1 MYTSSSSWGKF
12 AKQDKND
19 PIYQYAEKYLKD
31 VDFEPYD
38 ENNMAF
44 ALESIFNEKIKP
56 KTTIDYMKDIWEGL
70 RMPVLNPKTGEQD
83 YVDISLVSKIVVDP
97 EYVEDMASNNKIKVD
112 ITLEG
117 NQDTNEVYVISQNE
131 VFGKHGE
138 IVSLSAFEEML
149 FKAINEA
156 KDQRLEAVEEFN
168 AIINRL
174 VTKFVDENRSHQK
187 HLARLGHEYDLTQGI
202 GIIRDTKTNQDV
214 GTFESFSY
222 LYDRNKRNITFNG
235 ILLSGRTME
244 DLSEKDRFEMAFYSI
259 EHGTIYSVI
268 SKSELKINGEEV
280 LHMSNFS
287 LVTEA
292 FDDTHVLYQTAVE
305 ANNYKS
311 FIADI
316 DSSHP
321 LYSVRMEE
329 FKNSRLSILEESK
342 QKQKQE
348 KLVNQFADID
358 IF

>member
-1 MYTSSSSWGKF
+1 MYHSSGSWGKF
-12 AKQDKND
+12 SKQDKND
-19 PIYQYAEKYLKD
+19 PIYEYAEKYLKG

-38 ENNMAF
+38 ENNTAF
-44 ALESIFNEKIKP
+44 ALASIFNEQLKP

-112 ITLEG
+112 ITLQGDQE
-117 NQDTNEVYVISQNE
+117 TNEVYVVSQNE
-131 VFGKHGE
+131 IFGKHGE
-138 IVSLSAFEEML
+138 IVSLNAFEEML

-174 VTKFVDENRSHQK
+174 MTKFVDENRSHQK

-214 GTFESFSY
+214 GTFESFGY
-222 LYDRNKRNITFNG
+222 EYQRNRRNVTFSG
-235 ILLSGRTME
+235 ILLTGRTME
-244 DLSEKDRFEMAFYSI
+244 DLSEKDRYEMAFYSI

-268 SKSELKINGEEV
+268 SKSDVEIEGEEI
-280 LHMSNFS
+280 LHINNFS

-292 FDDTHVLYQTAVE
+292 FEEAHNLYQMVVD
-305 ANNYKS
+305 ANNQKAS
-311 FIADI
+311 IADI
-316 DSSHP
+316 DTSHP